1 MSERR
6 TAIVSCGKGLPRH
19 TLHNRDLEGFLDTNH
34 EWIESR
40 TGIAE
45 RRVAGSDEDNLSL
58 SIEACRAALEAG
70 GYQASDIDLVVVAST
85 TIDRLAPSIACS
97 LQGALGATGPAFDL
111 NAGCSGFI
119 YSLTVVNG
127 LMRDGL
133 GSRALVV
140 GTEML
145 TRVADWRD
153 RSTCVLFGDGAGAAV
168 VEFCRPD
175 EGMLTFELGACGE
188 GDKFLKADGGG
199 SRMMASLAGNLNGQ
213 AAGLSGSL
221 PFLAGGWQE
230 IDPYIRMDGKEV
242 FRFAVSKMS
251 ETLSRLCDNAG
262 ITPDQIDVIVPHQAN
277 MRIVE
282 AASRRIGLPLDRF
295 FMNMERYANTSAA
308 SIPIALEEAM
318 AAGVVKGGDLV
329 ALVGFGAGLTWA
341 GTLIRWPKV
350 KAETRH
356 GRGGRR
362 EEEESP

>member
-1 MSERR
+1 MGEKR

-19 TLHNRDLEGFLDTNH
+19 TLHNRDLESFLETTH

-40 TGIAE
+40 TGISE
-45 RRVAGSDEDNLSL
+45 RRVAGRDEDNLSL
-58 SIEACRAALEAG
+58 SIGASRAALEAG

-119 YSLTVVNG
+119 YALTVANG
-127 LMRDGL
+127 FMRDGL

-140 GTEML
+140 GTETL

-168 VEFCRPD
+168 IEFCGPD
-175 EGMLTFELGACGE
+175 EGMLAFELGAYGE
-188 GDKFLKADGGG
+188 GDKYLKADGGG
-199 SRMMASLAGNLNGQ
+199 ARMMASLAGNLNGR
-213 AAGLSGSL
+213 AAGLTGFL
-221 PFLAGGWQE
+221 PFLAGSWEE

-251 ETLSRLCDNAG
+251 ETLRRLCDNAG
-262 ITPDQIDVIVPHQAN
+262 IHPEEIDVIVPHQAN

-282 AASRRIGLPLDRF
+282 AAARRIGLPLERF
-295 FMNMERYANTSAA
+295 FMNMEKYANTSAA
-308 SIPIALEEAM
+308 SIPIALEEAL
-318 AAGVVKGGDLV
+318 AAGAVKGGDLV

-341 GTLIRWPKV
+341 GTLIRWPRV
-350 KAETRH
+350 TAEKRLNRT
-356 GRGGRR
+356 GSR
-362 EEEESP
+362 EEETGQ